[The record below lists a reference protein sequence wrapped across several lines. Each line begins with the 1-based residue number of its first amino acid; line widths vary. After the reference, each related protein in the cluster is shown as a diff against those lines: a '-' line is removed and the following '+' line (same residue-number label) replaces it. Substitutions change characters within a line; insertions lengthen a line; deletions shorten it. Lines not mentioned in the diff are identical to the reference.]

1 MASAS
6 TSLPVRDRMLK
17 AAKQLFALR
26 GYENTSTVAIARA
39 AGTSESQ
46 LMKYFGSKEGL
57 LEAIFDQGW
66 AMITERLQDLEAVA
80 AKPEEK
86 VQRLLGS
93 MLLALEADPLLKQLM
108 LLEGRRIRKEGH
120 MILMT
125 QGFRDIISTVD
136 RLLQEMQEQGHLKP
150 GLNPQAVRSALVG
163 TFEGLLRDQVL
174 AQRTNYPASYE
185 SDDIRAVFNT
195 VLGSFMVH

>member
-1 MASAS
+1 MVASAA
-6 TSLPVRDRMLK
+6 TLPVRDRMLK
-17 AAKQLFALR
+17 AAKQLFAAR

-46 LMKYFGSKEGL
+46 LMKHFGSKEGL

-66 AMITERLQDLEAVA
+66 EMITERLHDLDTITA
-80 AKPEEK
+80 PEEK
-86 VQRLLGS
+86 IQRLLGS
-93 MLLALEADPLLKQLM
+93 MLVALQADPLLKELM

-120 MILMT
+120 LIMMT
-125 QGFRDIISTVD
+125 AGFREIIKTVD
-136 RLLQEMQEQGHLKP
+136 RLLGQMKESGHLKP

-174 AQRTNYPASYE
+174 AARTSYPAAYGTE
-185 SDDIRAVFNT
+185 DIRAIFNT
-195 VLGSFMVH
+195 VLGSFIVC